1 MVIAIN
7 GGELIYIEMDGFCTT
22 FESQN
27 LDISSNASM
36 LTNCTNVWWPLLIIV
51 LGSGIV
57 WYH

>member
-7 GGELIYIEMDGFCTT
+7 GGELIYIKMDDFCTT

-27 LDISSNASM
+27 LDISSNVGM
-36 LTNCTNVWWPLLIIV
+36 LTNCNNASCPLMNIV

-57 WYH
+57 SYH